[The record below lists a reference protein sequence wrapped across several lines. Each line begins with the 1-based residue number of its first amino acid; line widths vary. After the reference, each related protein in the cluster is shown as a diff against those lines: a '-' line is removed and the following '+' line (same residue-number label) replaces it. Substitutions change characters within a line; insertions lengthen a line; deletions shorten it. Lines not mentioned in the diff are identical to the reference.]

1 VLTTA
6 ERAVEMSDGEAAA
19 SADRDG
25 EDDDDE
31 RTGSMNKKTSKHSRV
46 TADAARSTAD
56 VVAAS
61 EEGNDEEKT
70 AKVFRRLLAISFAWP
85 MSME

>member
-19 SADRDG
+19 SVERDG
-25 EDDDDE
+25 EDEDDE
-31 RTGSMNKKTSKHSRV
+31 RAGSMSKKLKSRRV
-46 TADAARSTAD
+46 TADDAKSTAD

>member
-1 VLTTA
+1 
-6 ERAVEMSDGEAAA
+6 MSDGEAAA

-25 EDDDDE
+25 EDEDDE
-31 RTGSMNKKTSKHSRV
+31 RTGSMSKKLKSRRV
-46 TADAARSTAD
+46 TADDAKSTAD

-61 EEGNDEEKT
+61 EEGSDEEKT
-70 AKVFRRLLAISFAWP
+70 AKVFRRLLAIFQWP